1 MELII
6 ICVLFYLVCSW
17 LGSSN
22 GNSSSYNNNYYKKN
36 YYKSNTLSSGR
47 NTFKSNGNKSGE
59 EFEEAGSFYDREGN
73 EHIIDDDNYC
83 EDCDDYHDNY

>member
-6 ICVLFYLVCSW
+6 ACLIFYLICSW

-22 GNSSSYNNNYYKKN
+22 SNNNNSSSYKRNSYKGGSFSAGSKV
-36 YYKSNTLSSGR
+36 
-47 NTFKSNGNKSGE
+47 FKSNRKKSGD
-59 EFEEAGSFYDREGN
+59 EFEEDGSFYDREGN

-83 EDCDDYHDNY
+83 EDCDDYHDNH